1 MLGLKT
7 KSDTPDLMTAPL
19 TETQAKPQRHDRGDR
34 RAIRSLADVEEL
46 ERMDPRSV
54 VPVCSTYE
62 LLSRSARLH
71 AKRPALVYLPTGAV
85 DDSPVGMDFEA
96 LLASVNRAANLF
108 KGLGIGRADT
118 VALLMPTMP
127 ETMVA
132 FFGAQAAGRVCP
144 VNYMLSA
151 EHAAELIDH
160 AGAKVLVALGPD
172 PEIDIWSK
180 IREIKDR
187 SACLT
192 HVLAVGAPP
201 GSDVPDFAEAI
212 ASEPAELT
220 FDPAIAA
227 DDVAAFFHTGGTTGL
242 PKLVTHT
249 HANEVHVSW
258 FGGMF
263 YDIGPDDLVVNGFP
277 LFHVA
282 GAFVLA
288 GSAIAAGAGTLIPSR
303 LGMRS
308 KPFVR
313 DYWRV
318 VERHGA
324 TLLSGGPTFV
334 STLLSRPADGVDISR
349 VKALFG
355 GGSPMPAGLASAF
368 EQRFGIPVRSIYG
381 MTEAAGMI
389 SAVPRHAERR
399 QGSSGWRLPFCEVR
413 AFAADD
419 DGRPDPERPLKPG
432 KHGLLAIR
440 GANVSP
446 GYTDRELSASVQL
459 PGGWLATGDTGRID
473 PDGQV
478 VVLGRSKDVI
488 IRGGH
493 NIDPLVIEEALM
505 RHPEV
510 EMCAAVGQPDPYAGE
525 LPVAFLKL
533 KASGTTDPWQVLESV
548 RRHIPEPAAVPK
560 HLYMVDDIP
569 LTTTG
574 KVFKPALRRLA
585 VEHALKRQ
593 LSELLPDGGLVG
605 LTCHEELGQR
615 RVEIELGPE
624 DAERSRRIVSEHMS
638 RLAFPFEFVSP

>member
-1 MLGLKT
+1 MNARELEIQSGT
-7 KSDTPDLMTAPL
+7 IAPN
-19 TETQAKPQRHDRGDR
+19 GGIR
-34 RAIRSLADVEEL
+34 RAIHTLADVEDL
-46 ERMDPRSV
+46 ERHGLDAV
-54 VPVCSTYE
+54 VPIRSTHE
-62 LLSRSARLH
+62 LLCRAARLH
-71 AKRPALVYLPTGAV
+71 GQRPAFVYLPTGAV
-85 DDSPVGMDFEA
+85 DDTPSIMNFEA

-108 KGLGIGRADT
+108 RSLGVGREDT
-118 VALLMPTMP
+118 VALLLPTMP
-127 ETMVA
+127 ETLSA

-144 VNYMLSA
+144 INYMLSA

-160 AGAKVLVALGPD
+160 SGAKVLVALGPD

-180 IREIKDR
+180 ILEIHKR
-187 SACLT
+187 SARLE
-192 HVLAVGAPP
+192 HLIAVGAPADA
-201 GSDVPDFAEAI
+201 GIPDYARAT
-212 ASEPAELT
+212 ADQPPELT
-220 FDPAIAA
+220 FEPRIGR
-227 DDVAAFFHTGGTTGL
+227 DDIAAFFHTGGTTGL
-242 PKLVTHT
+242 PKLVRHT

-288 GSAIAAGAGTLIPSR
+288 GSAIAAGAATLIPSR

-308 KPFVR
+308 KPFVK
-313 DYWRV
+313 DYWQV
-318 VERHGA
+318 IERYGA

-334 STLLSRPADGVDISR
+334 STLLGRPADDVDLSG

-355 GGSPMPAGLASAF
+355 GGSPMPAGLASSF
-368 EQRFGIPVRSIYG
+368 ETRFGIPVRSIYG

-399 QGSSGWRLPFCEVR
+399 QGSSGWRLPFSDV
-413 AFAADD
+413 AVFAPDD
-419 DGRPDPERPLKPG
+419 EGRPDPGRPMERG
-432 KHGLLAIR
+432 AHGLLAIR

-446 GYTDRELSASVQL
+446 GYSDDRISAAQRL
-459 PGGWLATGDTGRID
+459 PEGWLATGDTGRID

-510 EMCAAVGQPDPYAGE
+510 ELCAAVGQPDLYAGE

-533 KASGTTDPWQVLESV
+533 KPSSAGDPWKVLESV
-548 RRHIPEPAAVPK
+548 RGHIPEPAAVPK
-560 HLYMVDDIP
+560 HLYLLDDIP

-585 VEHALKRQ
+585 VEYALRQ
-593 LSELLPDGGLVG
+593 QLGELLPDGSLVR
-605 LTCHEELGQR
+605 LACHEELGQR
-615 RVEIELGPE
+615 RVEIALAPE
-624 DAERSRRIVSEHMS
+624 DEDENRLIVNQHMS
-638 RLAFPFEFVSP
+638 RLSFPFEFVAP

>member
-1 MLGLKT
+1 MNA
-7 KSDTPDLMTAPL
+7 SMPDSQSSSVAR
-19 TETQAKPQRHDRGDR
+19 ADGHR
-34 RAIRSLADVEEL
+34 RAIRTLADVEEL
-46 ERMDPRSV
+46 EALGLEAV
-54 VPVCSTYE
+54 VPVGSTHD
-62 LLSRSARLH
+62 LLRRSAHLH
-71 AKRPALVYLPTGAV
+71 GKRPALIYLPTGAV
-85 DDSPVGMDFEA
+85 DDTPTIIDFET

-108 KGLGIGRADT
+108 RSLGVGREDT
-118 VALLMPTMP
+118 VALLLPTMP
-127 ETMVA
+127 ETMTS

-144 VNYMLSA
+144 INYMLSA

-160 AGAKVLVALGPD
+160 SGAKVLVALGPD
-172 PEIDIWSK
+172 PEIDIWK
-180 IREIKDR
+180 KVLEIRDR
-187 SACLT
+187 SSSLK
-192 HVLAVGAPP
+192 HLIAVGAPEDA
-201 GSDVPDFAEAI
+201 GIPDYAAAI
-212 ASEPAELT
+212 ADQPSELT
-220 FDPAIAA
+220 FEPGIAR
-227 DDVAAFFHTGGTTGL
+227 DDIAAFFHTGGTTGL
-242 PKLVTHT
+242 PKLVRHT

-263 YDIGPDDLVVNGFP
+263 YDIGPEDVVVNGFP

-288 GSAIAAGAGTLIPSR
+288 GSAIAAGAATLIPSR

-313 DYWRV
+313 DYWQV
-318 VERHGA
+318 IERHGA

-334 STLLSRPADGVDISR
+334 STLLGRPADGVDISG

-368 EQRFGIPVRSIYG
+368 EARFGIPVRSIYG

-389 SAVPRHAERR
+389 SAIPRHAERR
-399 QGSSGWRLPFCEVR
+399 QGSSGWRLPFSEIAV
-413 AFAADD
+413 FAADGEGIPD
-419 DGRPDPERPLKPG
+419 SGRPLERG
-432 KHGLLAIR
+432 AHGLLAIR

-446 GYTDRELSASVQL
+446 GYSDERLSASMKL
-459 PGGWLATGDTGRID
+459 ADGWLATGDTGRID

-505 RHPEV
+505 RHPDV
-510 EMCAAVGQPDPYAGE
+510 ELCAAVGQPDPYAGE

-533 KASGTTDPWQVLESV
+533 KPSSTGDPWKVLESV
-548 RRHIPEPAAVPK
+548 RGHIPEPAAVPK
-560 HLYMVDDIP
+560 HLYLLDDIP

-585 VEHALKRQ
+585 VEHALKQQ
-593 LSELLPDGGLVG
+593 LGELLPDGSLVG
-605 LTCHEELGQR
+605 VACQEELGLR
-615 RVEIELGPE
+615 RVEIALAPDGEE
-624 DAERSRRIVSEHMS
+624 QSRRIVSEHMS
-638 RLAFPFEFVSP
+638 RLSFPFDFVAP

>member
-1 MLGLKT
+1 MN
-7 KSDTPDLMTAPL
+7 SSTPEIDACS
-19 TETQAKPQRHDRGDR
+19 AARVDGHRC
-34 RAIRSLADVEEL
+34 AIRTLADVEEL
-46 ERMDPRSV
+46 ERLGLETV
-54 VPVCSTYE
+54 VPVRSTHE
-62 LLSRSARLH
+62 LLCRSARLYG
-71 AKRPALVYLPTGAV
+71 KRPALIYLPTGAL
-85 DDSPVGMDFEA
+85 DDTPAIIDFET
-96 LLASVNRAANLF
+96 LLALVNRAANLF
-108 KGLGIGRADT
+108 RSLGVGREDT
-118 VALLMPTMP
+118 VALLLPTMP
-127 ETMVA
+127 ETMSA
-132 FFGAQAAGRVCP
+132 FLGAQAAGRVCP
-144 VNYMLSA
+144 INYMLSA

-160 AGAKVLVALGPD
+160 SGAKVLVALGPD

-180 IREIKDR
+180 VLEIRDR
-187 SACLT
+187 SASLK
-192 HVLAVGAPP
+192 HLIAVGAPDDA
-201 GSDVPDFAEAI
+201 GIPDYAGAI
-212 ASEPAELT
+212 ADQPSELAFEPG
-220 FDPAIAA
+220 IAR
-227 DDVAAFFHTGGTTGL
+227 DDIAAFFHTGGTTGL
-242 PKLVTHT
+242 PKLVRHT

-263 YDIGPDDLVVNGFP
+263 YDVGPDDVVVNGFP

-288 GSAIAAGAGTLIPSR
+288 GGAIAAGAATLIPSR

-313 DYWRV
+313 DYWQV
-318 VERHGA
+318 IERHGA

-334 STLLSRPADGVDISR
+334 STLLGRPAEGIDLSG

-368 EQRFGIPVRSIYG
+368 EARFSIPVRSIYG

-389 SAVPRHAERR
+389 SAIPRHAVRR
-399 QGSSGWRLPFCEVR
+399 QGSSGWRLPFSEIAV
-413 AFAADD
+413 FGDD
-419 DGRPDPERPLKPG
+419 GEGRPDPDRPLERG
-432 KHGLLAIR
+432 AHGLLAIR
-440 GANVSP
+440 GVNVSP
-446 GYTDRELSASVQL
+446 GYSDDSLSASVQL
-459 PGGWLATGDTGRID
+459 AEGWLATGDTGRID

-533 KASGTTDPWQVLESV
+533 KTSSARDPWKVLESV

-560 HLYMVDDIP
+560 HLYLLDDIP

-585 VEHALKRQ
+585 VEHALKQQ
-593 LSELLPDGGLVG
+593 LGDLLPEGSLVNVA
-605 LTCHEELGQR
+605 CHEELGLR
-615 RVEIELGPE
+615 RVEISLAPDDE
-624 DAERSRRIVSEHMS
+624 DQSRRIVSEHMS
-638 RLAFPFEFVSP
+638 RLAFAYDFVTP